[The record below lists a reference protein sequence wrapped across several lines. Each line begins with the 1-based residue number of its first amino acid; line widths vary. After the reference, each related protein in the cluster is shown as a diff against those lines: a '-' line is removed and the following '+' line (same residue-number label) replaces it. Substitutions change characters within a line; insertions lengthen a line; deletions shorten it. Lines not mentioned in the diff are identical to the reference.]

1 MAKVVDITEGM
12 RLEDYAAIAHLTG
25 AVRRLEEEGASA
37 VQALRG
43 RTVWMMNSTAQGGGV
58 AEMLP
63 TMICLL
69 RDLDVDVRWVVMET
83 SDAAFFSLTKRIHN
97 LIHGAGEP
105 VLTAADQEVYQ
116 AVSRANADALRAM
129 VSPDDVL
136 VIHDPQPMGAGAM
149 LKAELG
155 MPTVWRCH
163 IGLDERNAATRAA
176 WDFLQP
182 FSGAYDRAVF
192 TAPEYVPDY
201 FADRTTIIHP
211 AVSPLT
217 HKNRDLSPNKMVG
230 ILCNGGLSTAYHP
243 VLTPAFPEYA
253 QRLQPSGVFGPA
265 LLPED
270 LGLLYRPM
278 ILQVSRWDRLKGFA
292 PLMDA
297 FVELKAEDDRNHARA
312 ELHRR
317 HIQLARLVLAG
328 PDPESVQ
335 DDPEGLDV
343 LEELKQR
350 YLQMTPR
357 LQHDVA
363 FITLPMGSRKHNALL
378 VNALQR
384 AATIVVQNSIQE
396 GFGLTVT
403 EAMWKNAA
411 VIGTRAVGIR
421 QQIVDGEHGL
431 LVDDPEDTRALADTM
446 DRFLGDIAARDHC
459 GRAARR
465 RVHDDFLVFTQ
476 LRKWLALLE
485 DLVSARPPSL

>member
-1 MAKVVDITEGM
+1 MAYVVDVAEGM
-12 RLEDYAAIAHLTG
+12 KLEDYAAVAHLSG
-25 AVRRLEEEGASA
+25 AVQRLESEGASA
-37 VQALRG
+37 VNALRG
-43 RTVWMMNSTAQGGGV
+43 RTVWMVNSTAQGGGV

-69 RDLDVDVRWVVMET
+69 RDLNVDVRWVVMET
-83 SDAAFFSLTKRIHN
+83 DEPAFFTLTKRIHN
-97 LIHGAGEP
+97 LIHGAGDP
-105 VLTAADQEVYQ
+105 ALTAADRAVYD
-116 AVSRANADALRAM
+116 AVSRANADALRSM
-129 VSPDDVL
+129 VRPDDIL
-136 VIHDPQPMGAGAM
+136 VIHDPQPLGAGAM

-163 IGLDERNAATRAA
+163 IGLDQRNAATQAA
-176 WDFLQP
+176 WDFLEP
-182 FSGAYDRAVF
+182 FSHAFDRAVF
-192 TAPEYVPDY
+192 TAPEYVPDT
-201 FADRTTIIHP
+201 FRDRATIIHP

-243 VLTPAFPEYA
+243 VLTPSFPEYA
-253 QRLQPSGVFGPA
+253 QRLQPSGAFGPA

-297 FVELKAEDDRNHARA
+297 FVELKKEDGRGIERT

-328 PDPESVQ
+328 PDPESIQ

-350 YLQMTPR
+350 YLAMTPR

-363 FITLPMGSRKHNALL
+363 LITLPMGSRKHNALL

-421 QQIVDGEHGL
+421 QQIEHGEHGL
-431 LVDDPEDTRALADTM
+431 LVDDPEDSRALADAM
-446 DRFLGDIAARDHC
+446 DRFLGDTAARDHC
-459 GRAARR
+459 ARSARR
-465 RVHDDFLVFTQ
+465 RVHDEFLVFTQ

-485 DLVSARPPSL
+485 GLVGVSR